1 MNKILLIAVVGLL
14 LVSCSFILLGIYA
27 IPEQTIILKNI
38 SPQIICYGGGC

>member
-1 MNKILLIAVVGLL
+1 MNKIFVVLLIGLL